1 MDLGHI
7 PVMLEEVLNVL
18 RPEKDQVIVDGTF
31 GGGSYTRAILNE
43 AMCKVVAIDRDPTAY
58 ARAQD
63 LQKEMPDR
71 VIPIH
76 GAFSEMDTL
85 IANENIGNVDA
96 VVLDIGVSSYQID
109 QAERGFSFMKEGP
122 LDMRMDTSQG
132 QTAAD
137 IVNNYEETDLANLI
151 WKYGQEKLSR
161 KIAKAVVK
169 ARAEKPF
176 ETTKE
181 LAECVADIIPFA
193 GKHKTHPAT
202 KTFQALRIAVN
213 DELGELEKGLEAAKI
228 ILKNNGKLVVVTFH
242 SLEDSIVKDF
252 LRQNSKEGQQQAV
265 SRYMPEQP
273 KSTKA
278 IDFKLVD
285 RKAIAVSAKEAKEN
299 PRARSA
305 KLRWA
310 VRTIVQE
317 ASA

>member
-43 AMCKVVAIDRDPTAY
+43 AMCSVVAIDRDPTAY
-58 ARAQD
+58 VRAQN
-63 LQKEMPDR
+63 LQKEMPGR
-71 VIPIH
+71 VTPIH

-85 IANENIGNVDA
+85 IANENIGAVDA

-137 IVNNYEETDLANLI
+137 IVNGYEETDLANLI

-169 ARAEKPF
+169 ARDEKQF
-176 ETTKE
+176 TTTKE
-181 LAECVADIIPFA
+181 LAECVAATIPFA

-213 DELGELEKGLEAAKI
+213 DELGELEKGLEAAKV

-242 SLEDSIVKDF
+242 SLEDSIVKEF
-252 LRQNSKEGQQQAV
+252 LRENSKEGQQQAV
-265 SRYMPEQP
+265 SRYMPAPP
-273 KSTKA
+273 KSTKEIA
-278 IDFKLVD
+278 FTLVD
-285 RKAIAVSAKEAKEN
+285 RKAIAVSDREAKEN

-317 ASA
+317 EVL